1 MEKWEKGPLR
11 GSPSAEG
18 RRGNLSL
25 QGTHLETTRGG
36 EKRKN
41 IMTRFFKE
49 EIAGLAQFLQRYAG
63 ETIIVLAATLF
74 LTLDR

>member
-1 MEKWEKGPLR
+1 MGKGPLR

-25 QGTHLETTRGG
+25 QGTHLETRGG

-49 EIAGLAQFLQRYAG
+49 EFTGLAQFLKRDAN
-63 ETIIVLAATLF
+63 ETIIILAAALF
-74 LTLDR
+74 PES